1 MTRPTARVL
10 ALLEILQGGGTRTAA
25 ELARRLGVDERTVR
39 RYVAHLVDLDVPV
52 ESVRGRYGGIHLV
65 PGYRMPPLMLT
76 DDEAFA
82 VLVGLLGTG
91 GAGGAG
97 PTGPTG
103 AAGAAG
109 PAGTAALARDTAAA
123 KVMRMLP
130 KALARRLDAVRTG
143 VRFTADPQQEGAPE
157 RGAAPETEHL
167 LVVAE
172 AARDHRPVRLD
183 YTDSQGR
190 RTTRTVHPYGIVA
203 HSGRWYV
210 TAVDPSAAPAPAAGA
225 GTATGGDAARADVA
239 AGSDTTG
246 PTGGPRGAVRT
257 FRVDRIEAVTPL
269 PGSFEVP
276 AGFDPAGTLLSAVA
290 EAPRR
295 YVVTLRVRASAE
307 QARGMFP
314 PGLATV
320 AAAGSDHDGWS
331 RVVIRAERLEWVP
344 AVLAG
349 VGAQFVV
356 EGPQELRALVRA
368 LADRLVAAAEG

>member
-10 ALLEILQGGGTRTAA
+10 ALLEILQAGGTRTAA

-39 RYVAHLVDLDVPV
+39 RYVADLVDLDVPV

-76 DDEAFA
+76 DDEALA

-91 GAGGAG
+91 GAG
-97 PTGPTG
+97 PTGAAG

-109 PAGTAALARDTAAA
+109 PAGTAALARETAAA
-123 KVMRMLP
+123 KVMRVLP

-143 VRFTADPQQEGAPE
+143 VRFTTDPQQEGAPE
-157 RGAAPETEHL
+157 RAAAPETEHL

-183 YTDSQGR
+183 YTDSLGR
-190 RTTRTVHPYGIVA
+190 RTSRTVHPYGIVA

-210 TAVDPSAAPAPAAGA
+210 TAVDPSVPGA
-225 GTATGGDAARADVA
+225 GEPSTDGEPGEE
-239 AGSDTTG
+239 GSG
-246 PTGGPRGAVRT
+246 RRGAVRT

-290 EAPRR
+290 GAPRR

-320 AAAGSDHDGWS
+320 TAAGSDHDGWS

-349 VGAQFVV
+349 VGAPFVV